1 MRIKDNVSG
10 IMRTAITSW
19 QKENSL
25 CLGSIPPLI
34 LEVPKFKEHGDFA
47 TNIAMLLSPLIKQP
61 PRKIAEGISAHV
73 KQQGEVVDEVEVA
86 GPGFINI
93 HLGKKVW
100 YEELRGI
107 SEEGEHYGRIGIG
120 KNQRVQI
127 EYVSANPTGPL
138 HIGHGR
144 GAAIGDVLANLM
156 RLAGYQVFR
165 EYYIN
170 DIGNQMATLGRS
182 VYLRYLEL
190 SGKKIE
196 FPGNHYQ
203 GEYIREIAQEIRN
216 EQNGKY
222 LEMPEDKAVPFFTS
236 YASDCILKGIK
247 KDLEAFGVFFDN
259 WYSERQVFEEGLV
272 TQVLDEL
279 KAKDYLYQKDGALW
293 FHATRLG
300 DEKDRVIIK
309 ADGVPTYFASDIA
322 YHKQKYDR
330 GFDLIVDI
338 WGADHHGYI
347 PRIKAVI
354 QALGRDQE
362 SLRVL
367 LVQLVNLLRDGK
379 PVAMSTRS
387 GEFTTLREVIDE
399 VGKDAARYLF
409 LTRRSDSHLDFDL
422 ELAKRQNEENPVFYV
437 QYAHARI
444 SSIIEFA
451 QSQGMNPR
459 GVTDTSLEL
468 LTLPEELALIKK
480 LSRFPD
486 VIEGCVISLEPHR
499 ITVYLGE
506 LVGEFHA
513 YYNKYRVVIE
523 DRELSRARLFLVSAV
538 RQVLKNALN
547 VLGVS
552 APEKM

>member
-1 MRIKDNVSG
+1 MRVKDNVSS
-10 IMRTAITSW
+10 IMRAAITSW

-25 CLGSIPPLI
+25 SLDTFPPVIP
-34 LEVPKFKEHGDFA
+34 EVPKLKEHGDFA
-47 TNIAMLLSPLIKQP
+47 TNVSMLLSPIVKWP
-61 PRKIAEGISAHV
+61 SRRIAEGIASHV
-73 KQQGEVVDEVEVA
+73 KKERGVIEKVEVA

-93 HLGKKVW
+93 YLGKILW
-100 YEELRGI
+100 YEALKTVG
-107 SEEGEHYGRIGIG
+107 EEGDNYGRIDIG
-120 KNQRVQI
+120 KNKKVQV

-144 GAAIGDVLANLM
+144 GAAIGDVLSNLL
-156 RLAGYQVFR
+156 RSAGYQICR

-170 DIGNQMATLGRS
+170 DVGNQMLTLGRS

-190 SGKKIE
+190 SGKEVI
-196 FPGNHYQ
+196 FPLNHYQ
-203 GEYIREIAQEIRN
+203 GDYIREIAHAIRN

-222 LEMPEDKAVPFFTS
+222 LEMPEEKAVPFFTS
-236 YASDCILKGIK
+236 YASDYILKGIK

-259 WYSERQVFEEGLV
+259 WQSEKQVFEEGLV
-272 TQVLDEL
+272 LKVLDEL
-279 KAKDYLYQKDGALW
+279 KAKDYLYKKDGALW
-293 FHATRLG
+293 FQATRFG

-330 GFDLIVDI
+330 GFDSVINI

-347 PRIKAVI
+347 PRMKAVI
-354 QALGRDQE
+354 QALGKDPE
-362 SLRVL
+362 SLKVV
-367 LVQLVNLLRDGK
+367 LVQLVSLLRDGK

-387 GEFTTLREVIDE
+387 GEFITLREVINE
-399 VGKDAARYLF
+399 VGKDASRYLF
-409 LTRRSDSHLDFDL
+409 LTRRSDSQLDFDL
-422 ELAKRQNEENPVFYV
+422 ELAKRQNEENPVYYV

-451 QSQGMNPR
+451 KSKGMDLQ
-459 GVTDTSLEL
+459 TIKEASIEL
-468 LTLPEELALIKK
+468 LTLPEEITLIKK

-506 LVGEFHA
+506 LVSEFHA
-513 YYNKYRVVIE
+513 YYNKYRVVID
-523 DRELSRARLFLVSAV
+523 DRELSRARLYLVSAV
-538 RQVLKNALN
+538 RQVLKNALHI
-547 VLGVS
+547 LGVN